1 MVKRYNL
8 RVCAIDNED
17 GKHMLDDLERLLSSL
32 IDAQTQLITMCAK
45 SKSFPDNNTLQKIAT
60 LELNIA
66 AVETAIANLPKQ
78 SG

>member
-1 MVKRYNL
+1 MKSYNL
-8 RVCAIDNED
+8 RVRAIDNED

-32 IDAQTQLITMCAK
+32 IEAQTQLITMCAK
-45 SKSFPDNNTLQKIAT
+45 SKAFPDNNTLQKIAT

-78 SG
+78 DG